1 MRRRALALNTQSDP
15 GPIPKALVRS
25 KPLVGSYSLLNQY
38 LNCPHATF
46 HKYIAK
52 SYPYVQ
58 SDAAREGDAVH
69 LAMENRLRIKQPL
82 PPKYAQWE
90 PFAKP
95 FDDQQRRIAEKYQD
109 KDHLRVDLLIE
120 QKIGIDKDGKPC
132 DYWGNTVYFRGR
144 IDAAVVQNGKAY
156 ICDWKS
162 GSSRYEDPF
171 ELEIGAVLLQAKFNV
186 STIKGNYIWLK
197 ENRVG
202 VPYDLSDTNKTFA
215 KMRHLMEEIE
225 RDRIRDW
232 FEKRKSGLCGWCP
245 VIECEHWRE
254 SK

>member
-1 MRRRALALNTQSDP
+1 MNYDP

-25 KPLVGSYSLLNQY
+25 KPLVGSHSLLNQY

-46 HKYIAK
+46 HRYVAK
-52 SYPYVQ
+52 TYPYVQ
-58 SDAAREGDAVH
+58 SNAAKEGDAVH

-95 FDDQQRRIAEKYQD
+95 FDGRTI
-109 KDHLRVDLLIE
+109 LIE

-132 DYWGNTVYFRGR
+132 DYWGSNVWFRGR
-144 IDAAVVQNGKAY
+144 IDAAVVQGGKGY

-162 GSSRYEDPF
+162 GGSKYEDPF

-186 STIKGNYIWLK
+186 SAIKGQYAWLA
-197 ENRVG
+197 ENRLG
-202 VPYDLSDTNKTFA
+202 VLYDLSDTNKTFA
-215 KMRHLMEEIE
+215 KMKHLMEEIE
-225 RDRIRDW
+225 RDRARDW
-232 FEKRKSGLCGWCP
+232 FEKRKSGLCGYCS
-245 VIECEHWRE
+245 VEKCEHHFVARP
-254 SK
+254 K